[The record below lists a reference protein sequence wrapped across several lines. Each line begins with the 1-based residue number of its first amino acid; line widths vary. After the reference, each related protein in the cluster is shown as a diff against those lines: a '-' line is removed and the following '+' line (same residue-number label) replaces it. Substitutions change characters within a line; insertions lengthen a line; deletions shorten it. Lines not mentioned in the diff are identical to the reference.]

1 MGRERLKMSIIKELE
16 NIKEKMCEDYCKYP
30 LMEIPEGKDENWL
43 WTDGSPCETCPLNN
57 I

>member
-1 MGRERLKMSIIKELE
+1 MRIIEQLE

-43 WTDGSPCETCPLNN
+43 WTDGSPCEKCPLNN
-57 I
+57 L